1 MRKKINFSILLA
13 TLIFIQ
19 GCALNEYQQVKIN
32 DNSYLVTF
40 DSSIPKSLQNK
51 IDSILKLKTGNE
63 QHKNIQIYVSSYMSK
78 QYDLYSGDS
87 LRALE
92 SEIKSS
98 IKISID
104 NNNKIT
110 NKTLMSMKRFNSI
123 ELNPLAEQE
132 MVYFIENEI
141 LEDLFNQIIL
151 EVNLIDM

>member
-19 GCALNEYQQVKIN
+19 GCAINEYQQVKIN

-104 NNNKIT
+104 NNKIT

-151 EVNLIDM
+151 EENLIDM

>member
-63 QHKNIQIYVSSYMSK
+63 QRKNIQIYVSSYMSK

-104 NNNKIT
+104 NNKIT

-132 MVYFIENEI
+132 MIYFIENEI

>member
-40 DSSIPKSLQNK
+40 DSSIPKSLQSK
-51 IDSILKLKTGNE
+51 IDSILRLKTGNE
-63 QHKNIQIYVSSYMSK
+63 QGKNIQIYVSSYMSK

-104 NNNKIT
+104 NNKIT

-132 MVYFIENEI
+132 MIYFIENEI

>member
-1 MRKKINFSILLA
+1 MRKKINFRILLA

-32 DNSYLVTF
+32 YNSYLVTF
-40 DSSIPKSLQNK
+40 DSSIPKSLQSK
-51 IDSILKLKTGNE
+51 IDSILRLKTGNE
-63 QHKNIQIYVSSYMSK
+63 QGKNIQIYVSSYMSK

-104 NNNKIT
+104 NNKIT

-132 MVYFIENEI
+132 MIYFIENEI

>member
-63 QHKNIQIYVSSYMSK
+63 QGKNIQIYVSSYMSK

-104 NNNKIT
+104 NNKIT

-132 MVYFIENEI
+132 MIYFIEKEI